1 MQKEIGFKKIFGNS
15 LWQISEKILTMLIG
29 IVVSAWIARYLGVQ
43 EYGTANYIISIVSL
57 FTAFSTLGMEK
68 IIINDVI
75 KQDED
80 EGVILGTSFILRI
93 IGGILLLL
101 LSQITIYILNG
112 ENILYQIL
120 GAIMGTCM
128 IFKAFE
134 VVEYYFQAK
143 MNLKLVSIIRFITAI
158 LVAISKIVIIKLDFG
173 VIGFVST
180 YLFDVI
186 VAGFLFYILFKIN
199 NKSKWKFSKIYAK
212 QLLSKCWYV
221 ALAGIMTTVYM
232 RIDQVM
238 LGSMLDTKIEN
249 GIYSAAV
256 RIAEMWYFVPIA
268 VISSFQPAIIE
279 KKKKKNEEEYI
290 NMVQRLYDLVALIG
304 IAFGI
309 GISIFGGFAVDI
321 LYGSE
326 YQKAS
331 SILMISVWAGLFA
344 TLGSA
349 RSVWLVVENKQKFT
363 VVYTL
368 AGCVINIILNSILI
382 PVFGAIGAG
391 IATLVAQVIAN
402 IFALMIFKETR
413 KSSLMILKSI
423 FCNKTFIDMINYIKK
438 RNKTV

>member
-15 LWQISEKILTMLIG
+15 LWQISEKVLTMIIG
-29 IVVSAWIARYLGVQ
+29 IVVSAWIARYLGVH

-68 IIINDVI
+68 IIINDII
-75 KQDED
+75 KQDE
-80 EGVILGTSFILRI
+80 EKEVILGTSFILRI
-93 IGGILLLL
+93 IGGIVLLLV
-101 LSQITIYILNG
+101 SQITIYILNG

-134 VVEYYFQAK
+134 VIEYYFQAK

-158 LVAISKIVIIKLDFG
+158 LVALSKIVIIKLDFG
-173 VIGFVST
+173 VIGFLST
-180 YLFDVI
+180 YLFDSI
-186 VAGFLFYILFKIN
+186 VAGLLFYILFKIN
-199 NKSKWKFSKIYAK
+199 NKSKWSFSKKYTK

-268 VISSFQPAIIE
+268 VISSFQPVII
-279 KKKKKNEEEYI
+279 KKKKKSEEEYI

-309 GISIFGGFAVDI
+309 GISIFGGFAIDI

-326 YQKAS
+326 YQRAS
-331 SILMISVWAGLFA
+331 NILVISVWAGLFA

-368 AGCVINIILNSILI
+368 TGCVINIILNSILI
-382 PVFGAIGAG
+382 PFFGAAGAAV
-391 IATLVAQVIAN
+391 ATLIAQVVAN
-402 IFALMIFKETR
+402 IFALMMFKETR

-423 FCNKTFIDMINYIKK
+423 FCNKTIIDMINYLKK
-438 RNKTV
+438 RKKHV